1 MNDYEDM
8 DIEIKL
14 PVEIEQYERKI
25 YDLKQLIEISKGL
38 NSTLDYN
45 ILIDSILLTCMGQM
59 QLLKAGIFIQKGI
72 DSYEFILHRN
82 YKGFELD
89 HTREYVIHSD
99 SELIQFLDTHFRCY
113 TLDEMIETIGVDSS
127 LETLKVVD
135 PALIVPLKG
144 KGKLNGIIVL
154 SERISGKKFTESEK
168 EYLLNIAS
176 LAGIAIQNAFLYEMA
191 TTDMMTK
198 LKIHHYFQAVLMEER
213 ERAARNHMA
222 LSLIMMDID
231 HFKNFNDTYGH
242 TCGDLVLQNVAEL
255 ITLSVRQSDIA
266 ARYGGEEFA
275 VILPHTDISESMK
288 VAERIRTGI
297 EGSKVKCGDK
307 ELGVT
312 VSLGIT
318 QFNPKT
324 DHDNRTLVE
333 RADRALY
340 MSKQQGRNR
349 ISYLAVSEKSS

>member
-1 MNDYEDM
+1 MKDYEEM
-8 DIEIKL
+8 DAEIKL

-72 DSYEFILHRN
+72 DSYEFILHRD

-89 HTREYVIHSD
+89 HTREYIIHSD
-99 SELIQFLDTHFRCY
+99 SEMIQFLDTHFRCY
-113 TLDEMIETIGVDSS
+113 TLTEMTDALGSDES
-127 LETLKVVD
+127 LETMKVVD

-154 SERISGKKFTESEK
+154 SERISEKKFSESEK

-213 ERAARNHMA
+213 ERAVRNHLA
-222 LSLIMMDID
+222 LSLIMIDID
-231 HFKNFNDTYGH
+231 HFKEFNDTYGH

-255 ITLSVRQSDIA
+255 ISISVRQSDIA

-275 VILPHTDISESMK
+275 VILPHTDINESMK
-288 VAERIRTGI
+288 VAERIRAGVDQ
-297 EGSKVKCGDK
+297 SKVEYDGKQ
-307 ELGVT
+307 LGVT
-312 VSLGIT
+312 VSIGLT

-324 DHDNRTLVE
+324 DHDNRTFVE

-349 ISYLAVSEKSS
+349 ISYLTVSEKSS